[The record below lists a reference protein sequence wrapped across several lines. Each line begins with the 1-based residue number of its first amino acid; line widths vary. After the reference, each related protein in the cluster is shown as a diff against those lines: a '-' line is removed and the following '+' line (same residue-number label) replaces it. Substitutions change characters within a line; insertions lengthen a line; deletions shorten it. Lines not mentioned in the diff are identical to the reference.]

1 MTQEFIIDLQEL
13 MQRHGERLPKY
24 GADGVWGVESEEAL
38 ERLLSGPRP
47 ARRISPQGLEAIKR
61 HEGVRLTA
69 YPDPGS
75 GGEPW
80 TIGYGHTGGVK
91 KGQTIT
97 QAEADAFLAEDIKR
111 FEDAVNRLAP
121 KTNQGQFDALVS
133 FAFNLGEGN
142 LAKSTLL
149 KKHNAGD
156 YAGAQAEF
164 GKWVNASGR
173 RLPGL
178 VKRRADEAKRY
189 GEG

>member
-1 MTQEFIIDLQEL
+1 MSQEFIIDLQEL

-24 GADGVWGVESEEAL
+24 GADGEWGMESEEAL
-38 ERLLSGPRP
+38 ERLLSGPK
-47 ARRISPQGLEAIKR
+47 RRISTEGLEAIKR

-80 TIGYGHTGGVK
+80 TIGYGHTGGVTPGMK
-91 KGQTIT
+91 ID
-97 QAEADAFLAEDIKR
+97 QAQANAYLQADVKR

-121 KTNQGQFDALVS
+121 KTTQGQFDALVS

-189 GEG
+189 GES

>member
-1 MTQEFIIDLQEL
+1 MSQEFITDLQEL

-24 GADGVWGVESEEAL
+24 GADGVWGTESEEAF
-38 ERLLSGPRP
+38 ERLLIGPK
-47 ARRISPQGLEAIKR
+47 RRISTEGLEAIKR

-97 QAEADAFLAEDIKR
+97 QSQADAFLVNDVKR
-111 FEDAVNRLAP
+111 FEEAVNRLAP
-121 KTNQGQFDALVS
+121 KTTQGQFDALVS

-156 YAGAQAEF
+156 YAGAKAEF
-164 GKWVNASGR
+164 GKWINASGR

-178 VKRRADEAKRY
+178 VTRRADEAERY
-189 GEG
+189 AS